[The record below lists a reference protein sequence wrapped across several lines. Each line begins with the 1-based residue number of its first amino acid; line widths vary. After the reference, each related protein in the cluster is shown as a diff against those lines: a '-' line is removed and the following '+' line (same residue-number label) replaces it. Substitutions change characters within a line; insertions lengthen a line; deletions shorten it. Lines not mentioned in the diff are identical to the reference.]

1 MIKHIPLRLSDF
13 GGGVFVCKNGDG
25 YCKKCGKGVKQQ
37 NKNAKRMENVE
48 IKNAKRE
55 ENAEKNAK
63 TFFA

>member
-1 MIKHIPLRLSDF
+1 MKIAIKH
-13 GGGVFVCKNGDG
+13 KNAFI
-25 YCKKCGKGVKQQ
+25 KNAIILEISKI
-37 NKNAKRMENVE
+37 KNAKRMENVE